1 MTVSLPGFEY
11 RQPETLDEATRLLD
25 EIGPTAV
32 VLAGGTDLVPSMKR
46 RQIKPGT
53 VVSLGAIDVL
63 RGIRI
68 DDDGTIIVGAGTLL
82 CELERASEV
91 PPALATAAA
100 AVASPQ
106 IRNVA
111 TVGGNVCID
120 TRCNYIDMPEL
131 WREASGPCLKE
142 GGDVCW
148 VAPRSDKC
156 WAICSSDLVPAAI
169 ALDASVRLVSSRGE
183 RSIAVAELWSGDG
196 IDHLTKDHGEILTEL
211 RIHPTPGRRATYH
224 KLRRRQSIDFP
235 LLGVAAS
242 IVVDGSGAAH
252 DTRIVFGAVAP
263 APLRATEAE
272 MLLEGEALGPAIIDE
287 AARVA
292 AQIVRPLDNT
302 DLGSRYRKWMA
313 SVLVGRALQELADQD
328 R

>member
-1 MTVSLPGFEY
+1 MTMSLPAFDY
-11 RQPETLDEATRLLD
+11 REPETLDEAARMLD

-46 RQIKPGT
+46 RQITPGT
-53 VVSLGAIDVL
+53 VVSLAALDIL

-68 DDDGTIIVGAGTLL
+68 GDDGTVAVGAGTLL
-82 CELERASEV
+82 SELERSSVV
-91 PPALATAAA
+91 PSALAVAAG

-111 TVGGNVCID
+111 TVGGNLCLD

-148 VAPRSDKC
+148 VAPRSDRC
-156 WAICSSDLVPAAI
+156 WAICSSDLAPAAI
-169 ALDASVRLVSSRGE
+169 ALDASVHLVSSRGE
-183 RSIAVAELWSGDG
+183 RSIPVADLWTGDG
-196 IDHLTKDHGEILTEL
+196 SDHLTKDPGEILTEL
-211 RIHPTPGRRATYH
+211 RIPPAPGRRATYH

-242 IVVDGSGAAH
+242 LTIRESGAIG
-252 DTRIVFGAVAP
+252 DVRIVFGAVAP
-263 APLRATEAE
+263 APLRATDAE
-272 MLLEGEALGPAIIDE
+272 LLVEGGTLSPDSIDE

-292 AQIVRPLDNT
+292 ARIVRPLDNT

-313 SVLVGRALQELADQD
+313 SVLVSRALHELAESS
-328 R
+328 